1 MNDGVLESDSTVVD
15 LCEAQVGLKLRV
27 RDLRS
32 QPVVC
37 QRLREMGFCELAEI
51 RKIADNGA
59 LICLVCGTKVA
70 LSHHLGRQILVE
82 PVCSSAMDDGS

>member
-1 MNDGVLESDSTVVD
+1 MNDGALESGSAVID
-15 LCEAQVGLKLRV
+15 LCEAQVGLRLRV

-37 QRLREMGFCELAEI
+37 ERLREMGFCELAEI
-51 RKIADNGA
+51 RKLSDAGT

-70 LSHHLGRQILVE
+70 LSHQLGREILVE
-82 PVCSSAMDDGS
+82 PVHSPGIDVAS